1 MKILRSLL
9 MAKRAFNLFIRIA
22 LFTVI
27 MLLVAKAVP
36 YEGGVNALTASFDFH
51 NAQVLTR
58 FILGEPDPEVWESL
72 RDYISILVN
81 TLISVPV
88 MSVLIT
94 FFNGVTRR
102 IRPGYLAKE
111 WAFSTLRRLGKIFL
125 FTFIF
130 WLLFRTLPYSC
141 FFPDEQAFSSLNLAA
156 FLASNLLLTI
166 ACYYVVRT
174 KIKLKRRG

>member
-1 MKILRSLL
+1 
-9 MAKRAFNLFIRIA
+9 MAKRAFNIFIRIA

-36 YEGGVNALTASFDFH
+36 YEGVVNALTASFNFH
-51 NAQVLTR
+51 NAQVLTS

-88 MSVLIT
+88 MSVLTT

-102 IRPGYLAKE
+102 IRPDYLAKE

-130 WLLFRTLPYSC
+130 WLLFRLLPYSS
-141 FFPDEQAFSSLNLAA
+141 FFSDELTFSFLNLAA
-156 FLASNLLLTI
+156 FLVSNLLLTI
-166 ACYYVVRT
+166 ICYYFVRK
-174 KIKLKRRG
+174 KIKFQRRL